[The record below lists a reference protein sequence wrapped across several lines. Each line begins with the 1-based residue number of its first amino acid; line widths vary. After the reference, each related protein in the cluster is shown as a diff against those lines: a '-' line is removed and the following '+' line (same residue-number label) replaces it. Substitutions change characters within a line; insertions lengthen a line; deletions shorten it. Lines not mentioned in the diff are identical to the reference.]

1 MRARARAAA
10 QRERRRSRWIT
21 LGVILAPVV
30 IAAVYANFIAVPRY
44 SADARFS
51 VRSSSSPPAF
61 PGAAGG
67 LLTTGDSSGLAGGF
81 VDGWAVSDFLNSRD
95 CMQQVDRKIKLRQRL
110 AHTGLDPAAR
120 LAPDATEDELY
131 RAYKASVN
139 VSYNMMEQVDVMKVS
154 AFSPRDA
161 AVISGALLEAA
172 QEFVN
177 RMDEKGVSDALKV
190 SRQAVSLAENDAR
203 AARASLTRWRVQHG
217 NMDPNADATM
227 LLTLVGQIEG
237 ELNGAQI
244 NLDKIRAVG
253 NPDHPML
260 RPAQTLVT
268 TLEKRLADTRR
279 RLSGAGNTE
288 ATQLREYEELRNAQT
303 FADSAL
309 TAAQQSY
316 QQAFTDTLRLQRYL
330 SVIAKPLP
338 GDRPSSP
345 DTFVLLLEALAA
357 GFVLALAVRFGCAL
371 GKEFRHG

>member
-1 MRARARAAA
+1 M
-10 QRERRRSRWIT
+10 
-21 LGVILAPVV
+21 ILAPVV
-30 IAAVYANFIAVPRY
+30 LAVVYANFIAVPRY

-51 VRSSSSPPAF
+51 VRSSSSQSAF

-95 CMQQVDRKIKLRQRL
+95 CMQQVDRKIDLRKRL
-110 AHTGLDPAAR
+110 AHTGLDPATR
-120 LAPDATEDELY
+120 LAPNATEDELY
-131 RAYKASVN
+131 RAYKASVK

-154 AFSPRDA
+154 AFSPHDA
-161 AVISGALLEAA
+161 AVISDALLETA

-190 SRQAVSLAENDAR
+190 SRQAVSLAEKDAR
-203 AARASLTRWRVQHG
+203 AARAALTKWRVQHG

-237 ELNGAQI
+237 ELNAAQI

-345 DTFVLLLEALAA
+345 DTLVLLLEALAA
-357 GFVLALAVRFGCAL
+357 GFVLALVVRFGCAL